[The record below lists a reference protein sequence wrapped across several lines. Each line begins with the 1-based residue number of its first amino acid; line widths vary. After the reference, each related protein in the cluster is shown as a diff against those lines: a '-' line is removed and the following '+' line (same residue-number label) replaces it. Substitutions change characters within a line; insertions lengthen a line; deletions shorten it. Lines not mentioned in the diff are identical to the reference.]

1 MISRMGNCFAKEKK
15 VSILLF
21 SILAYYLLLKWVLF
35 GAEYQSFIT
44 ALFWLLIAVYIYFC
58 DKPNRH
64 SKLKFTEFYLLVM
77 LVCAVLYLISYFLIG
92 TIDGF
97 GINIYDTSF
106 AGIVK
111 NLLVLGSTVV
121 FKEWVRNFLINSVQ
135 KRFVILFGVL
145 IVLIFSFTEVNLDT
159 FSKLK
164 TIEDWLSYTSKNI
177 LPVVFFNVFMTVAA
191 YILGYVGTLIYATL
205 TKFPIWVVRILPNFR
220 WITLLLVGALLPLMF
235 TIVLRSISK
244 RKATRGKRQEM
255 KQASPYSWIATAV
268 VSVVTVW
275 FALGIFPIF
284 PSAIVSNSMKP
295 NISRG
300 DIVLIQKVDPNTLK
314 EQDVILYS
322 LDNIQVFHRI
332 VKIKY
337 VQGVKQFTMKG
348 DNNKYEDPKPVS
360 IEQIV
365 GKHIAT
371 IPYIGWPGVLLQQSG
386 GDVQVETGGTE
397 PTFLDK
403 LASQYFDNQTKK
415 TDGKGKGD

>member
-1 MISRMGNCFAKEKK
+1 MGSNFIKEKK
-15 VSILLF
+15 AAILLC
-21 SILAYYLLLKWVLF
+21 SILAYYLLLRWIRFSV
-35 GAEYQSFIT
+35 EYQSIIT
-44 ALFWLLIAVYIYFC
+44 LLFWILIAVYIFFC
-58 DKPNRH
+58 EKPSLH
-64 SKLKFTEFYLLVM
+64 SKLKFTEFYLLIM

-97 GINIYDTSF
+97 GLNIYDTSF
-106 AGIVK
+106 IGIVK
-111 NLLVLGSTVV
+111 NLLVLGTAVIL
-121 FKEWVRNFLINSVQ
+121 KEWVRNFLINSVQ
-135 KRFVILFGVL
+135 KRFAVIFGIF
-145 IVLIFSFTEVNLDT
+145 IVLFFSFTEVNLDT

-164 TIEDWLSYTSKNI
+164 TLEECFSYISKNI
-177 LPVVFFNVFMTVAA
+177 LPVVFYNVFMTFAA
-191 YILGYVGTLIYATL
+191 YILGFYGTAIYAAL
-205 TKFPIWVVRILPNFR
+205 TKFPIWIVRILPNFR

-235 TIVLRSISK
+235 TIVLRSISQK
-244 RKATRGKRQEM
+244 KATRGKRQEM

-268 VSVVTVW
+268 VAVATVW

-284 PSAIVSNSMKP
+284 PTAIVSNSMKP

-300 DIVLIQKVDPNTLK
+300 DIVLIQKIDPNTLK

-332 VKIKY
+332 IKIQY
-337 VQGVKQFTMKG
+337 AQGVKQYTVKG
-348 DNNKYEDPKPVS
+348 DNNQYPDPKPVLG
-360 IEQIV
+360 EQII

-403 LASQYFDNQTKK
+403 LASQYIESQTQKP
-415 TDGKGKGD
+415 DGNDKGD

>member
-1 MISRMGNCFAKEKK
+1 MGTCFIKEKR
-15 VSILLF
+15 VAILLL
-21 SILAYYLLLKWVLF
+21 SILAYYLMLKWFRFSV
-35 GAEYQSFIT
+35 EYQSIIT
-44 ALFWLLIAVYIYFC
+44 SLFWMLISIYTFFC
-58 DKPNRH
+58 EKPSKH
-64 SKLKFTEFYLLVM
+64 SKLKFSEFYLLIM

-97 GINIYDTSF
+97 GLNIYDTSF
-106 AGIVK
+106 LGIVK
-111 NLLVLGSTVV
+111 NLLVLGSAVIL
-121 FKEWVRNFLINSVQ
+121 KEWVRNFLINSVQ
-135 KRFVILFGVL
+135 KRFVVAFGILIIL
-145 IVLIFSFTEVNLDT
+145 IYSFTEVNLDT

-164 TIEDWLSYTSKNI
+164 TLEELFSYISKNI

-191 YILGYVGTLIYATL
+191 YIMGFYGTAIYAAL

-235 TIVLRSISK
+235 TIVLRSISRK
-244 RKATRGKRQEM
+244 KATRGKRQEM

-268 VSVVTVW
+268 VAVVTVW

-284 PSAIVSNSMKP
+284 PTAIVSNSMKP
-295 NISRG
+295 DISRG

-314 EQDVILYS
+314 EQDVILYA

-332 VKIKY
+332 IKIQY
-337 VQGVKQFTMKG
+337 VQGVKQFTVKG
-348 DNNKYEDPKPVS
+348 DNNQYPDPKPVLG
-360 IEQIV
+360 EQVV

-386 GDVQVETGGTE
+386 GEVQVETGGTE

-403 LASQYFDNQTKK
+403 LAKQYIENQAQNPA
-415 TDGKGKGD
+415 GQGKGD

>member
-1 MISRMGNCFAKEKK
+1 MGNCFIKEKK

-21 SILAYYLLLKWVLF
+21 AILAYYLLLRWIRFSL
-35 GAEYQSFIT
+35 EYQSIIT
-44 ALFWLLIAVYIYFC
+44 LLFWLLISIYAFLSE
-58 DKPNRH
+58 KPGRH
-64 SKLKFTEFYLLVM
+64 SKLKYTEFYLLVM
-77 LVCAVLYLISYFLIG
+77 LVCAVLYLVSYFLIG

-97 GINIYDTSF
+97 GLNIYDTSF
-106 AGIVK
+106 LGILK
-111 NLLVLGSTVV
+111 NLLVLGSAVIL
-121 FKEWVRNFLINSVQ
+121 KEWVRNFLINSVQ
-135 KRFVILFGVL
+135 KRFVVATGIM

-164 TIEDWLSYTSKNI
+164 TLEECFSYISKNI
-177 LPVVFFNVFMTVAA
+177 LPVVFFNVFMTFAA
-191 YILGYVGTLIYATL
+191 YILGFFGTAIYAAL

-235 TIVLRSISK
+235 TIVLRSISQ
-244 RKATRGKRQEM
+244 RKSIRGKRQEM

-268 VSVVTVW
+268 ISVVTVW

-284 PSAIVSNSMKP
+284 PTAIVSNSMKP
-295 NISRG
+295 DISRG

-322 LDNIQVFHRI
+322 LDHIQVFHRI
-332 VKIKY
+332 IKIQY
-337 VQGVKQFTMKG
+337 VQGVKQYTVKG
-348 DNNKYEDPKPVS
+348 DNNQYPDPKPVLA
-360 IEQIV
+360 EQIV

-403 LASQYFDNQTKK
+403 LASKYIESQAQTP
-415 TDGKGKGD
+415 DGNGKGD